1 MWGLDEAHDRVGEMI
16 RPKRQPASSGY
27 HKNTRDRTTVC
38 EHLYLRQEVTVLT
51 LIIGILITIVLG
63 AILFWIIDKFCP
75 EARLAQL
82 LKLLVVLVCLGS
94 IVARMLPLLGYP
106 SLL

>member
-1 MWGLDEAHDRVGEMI
+1 M
-16 RPKRQPASSGY
+16 
-27 HKNTRDRTTVC
+27 
-38 EHLYLRQEVTVLT
+38 LT

-82 LKLLVVLVCLGS
+82 LQAVSGS
-94 IVARMLPLLGYP
+94 GLFGVDRHPDAATAWLSVTSLIALTIFAPHIVGENLTRP
-106 SLL
+106 